1 MTIRILADR
10 EPYCS
15 YAESPWPDG
24 AETGQ
29 GDYVVLNGPPRL
41 DEPSPD
47 FIVLPAEDYLSLPRP
62 LVTAPYRGIAYLAYG
77 SIDLMET
84 AFERGCA
91 DYLREPWTPS
101 ELFARIHRLAK
112 KKFFIEGRP
121 FELKGTCL
129 VGDKGFVDLS
139 ESERRLLEILLK
151 SAPFP
156 VPRDVAE
163 AALLRRVPGGRKDL
177 GPCVISLRRKMER
190 VESGL
195 SSRLRAVRGFGYR
208 LEADPCG

>member
-15 YAESPWPDG
+15 YAESIRSDG
-24 AETGQ
+24 AETSQ
-29 GDYVVLNGPPRL
+29 GGYAVLNGPARL

-47 FIVLPAEDYLSLPRP
+47 FIVLPAEDYLSLPRS
-62 LVTAPYRGIAYLAYG
+62 LVTAPFRGIAYLAYG
-77 SIDLMET
+77 SNDLMEP

-101 ELFARIHRLAK
+101 ELFARVHRLAK
-112 KKFFIEGRP
+112 KKFFIEGRL
-121 FELKGTCL
+121 FELRGTCL
-129 VGDKGFVDLS
+129 IGDKAFVDLR
-139 ESERRLLEILLK
+139 ESERTLLEILLK

-156 VPRDVAE
+156 VPRDIAV
-163 AALLRRVPGGRKDL
+163 AALLRCPPGGRKDL
-177 GPCVISLRRKMER
+177 GPCVISLKRKMET

-195 SSRLRAVRGFGYR
+195 SSRLHAIRGFGYR
-208 LEADPCG
+208 LKIDPCG